1 MDDTE
6 YLAER
11 AAQELRA
18 AAIATDRRV
27 IDRHFE
33 LADAYAFRLSVTR
46 VLQRGPVLELREAL

>member
-46 VLQRGPVLELREAL
+46 VLQRRPAL